1 MFKSTNSLAFH
12 ANSTARNCTLAIGL
26 LFACLAP
33 NTHAQPDV
41 SSINFGDNASSWA
54 NDQECDDPRF
64 AGDGMAPT
72 LVETD
77 RAHDASDCRTLY
89 IAGSIY
95 LLDSNSATSN
105 ASIDFGDDS
114 STWSNDGQCDD
125 PRFVGEGMAST
136 LLESDRLHD
145 ASDCRDLFLALSI
158 SLIGGSIPDNN
169 GGVDFGDN
177 SSTWAFDGQC
187 DDPRF
192 AGRGMSALLLDTD
205 MFHDAEDCREL
216 VEMDSIRLLPGSNVV
231 IGGRFERGS
240 LRAGD
245 DTRMNGSYSDSY
257 TFIADRGDSTIV
269 DLRSGEFDTFLTV
282 RAPNGEEFT
291 NDDYEAS
298 FDRSLV
304 SIPRTETGVYEVI
317 VSSYAEAETGGYT
330 LEFTTDERPL
340 ESLNR
345 QINGVLVFEDDAFTD
360 GEYYDS
366 YDFEGRPGQSVT
378 LDLRSD
384 DFDTYLIL
392 RQPNGEALANDDTDG
407 SNSRIEVI
415 LSEAGNYE
423 VVVSSF
429 AGGETGEYR
438 LNIAEITDQSGG
450 ASSEVAT
457 VSLRLGDSVTGDL
470 VDGDQV
476 SENDGFQ
483 DSYFFTGNSG
493 ETIVVDLTATDFDTV
508 LSLQTPAGELFE
520 NDDYQGSTDQSQL
533 QLTLQESG
541 RYRILVS
548 SYSSGETGGYQ
559 LAVRPADAPQS
570 VSTTAAIGSQVYGI
584 FAGIADYPGTGNDLD
599 LTDQDAIRARDAL
612 IAGAG
617 MNPDN
622 AYTLLN
628 DNATGE
634 NFRAALDSINADI
647 GADDTLVIFYSGHGD
662 RVPRADGPNSSDPD
676 GMDET
681 IELYDGPML
690 DDELAALLD
699 NSNAGT
705 ILLVMDS
712 CFSGGFSK
720 DIISRPGR
728 MGLFSSEED
737 VTSQVAF
744 KFQAGGY
751 LSVFFDEAIREGY
764 ADRDENGEVTAI
776 ELSQY
781 LHGRYRADVKSL
793 GTSSYVRTSG
803 PQSAYQHLVVDRG
816 GVGPYSVL
824 FNRN

>member
-1 MFKSTNSLAFH
+1 MIKLENSLGCH
-12 ANSTARNCTLAIGL
+12 EVSTLRNCTLAMGL
-26 LFACLAP
+26 LIACLAS
-33 NTHAQPDV
+33 NTYAQSAA
-41 SSINFGDNASSWA
+41 SSINFGDDTSNWA

-64 AGDGMAPT
+64 AGNGMASD
-72 LVETD
+72 LAETD
-77 RAHDASDCRTLY
+77 RLHDSSDCRTLF

-95 LLDSNSATSN
+95 LVDSNPTASN
-105 ASIDFGDDS
+105 AGIDFGDDS
-114 STWSNDGQCDD
+114 STWANDGQCDD
-125 PRFVGEGMAST
+125 PRFVGEGTAAT
-136 LLESDRLHD
+136 LLEDDRLHD
-145 ASDCRDLFLALSI
+145 ASDCRELFLA
-158 SLIGGSIPDNN
+158 GSINLIEDSPSSRD
-169 GGVDFGDN
+169 GGIDFGDN

-192 AGRGMSALLLDTD
+192 AGRNMAAMLLDTD
-205 MFHDAEDCREL
+205 MFHDADDCRDLFEQ
-216 VEMDSIRLLPGSNVV
+216 DSIRLLSGSNVV
-231 IGGRFERGS
+231 LGGRFERGS
-240 LRAGD
+240 LREGD
-245 DTRMNGSYSDSY
+245 DTRINGSYSDSY
-257 TFIADRGDSTIV
+257 TFIADRGDSTII
-269 DLRSGEFDTFLTV
+269 DLRSGEFDTFLTILG
-282 RAPNGEEFT
+282 PNGEEFS
-291 NDDYEAS
+291 NDDYEES

-304 SIPRTETGVYEVI
+304 SIPRTETGTYEVI
-317 VSSYAEAETGGYT
+317 VSSYAEAESGGYT
-330 LEFTTDERPL
+330 LEITTDERPL
-340 ESLNR
+340 ESLNQ
-345 QINGVLVFEDDAFTD
+345 QISGVLMIEDEIFTD
-360 GEYYDS
+360 GEYFDS

-384 DFDTYLIL
+384 EFDAYLIL
-392 RQPNGEALANDDTDG
+392 RQPNGEALTNDDTDG
-407 SNSRIEVI
+407 SNSRIEVT
-415 LSEAGNYE
+415 LPEAGNYE

-429 AGGETGEYR
+429 AGGKTGEYR
-438 LNIAEITDQSGG
+438 LNIAEITEQSGG
-450 ASSEVAT
+450 ARAVAT
-457 VSLRLGDSVTGDL
+457 YSLRLGDSVSGDL
-470 VDGDQV
+470 VDGDQIA
-476 SENDGFQ
+476 ENDSFQ
-483 DSYFFTGNSG
+483 DSFFFTGNSG
-493 ETIVVDLTATDFDTV
+493 ETIVVDLTASDFDTV
-508 LSLQTPAGELFE
+508 LALQTPAGELFE

-548 SYSSGETGGYQ
+548 SYSSGETGDYQ
-559 LAVRPADAPQS
+559 LAVRPGDALSSAP
-570 VSTTAAIGSQVYGI
+570 STGAFGSQVYGI

-612 IAGAG
+612 LAGAG
-617 MNPDN
+617 MNAEN

-628 DNATGE
+628 DDATGE
-634 NFRAALDSINADI
+634 NFRAALNSINADI

-662 RVPRADGPNSSDPD
+662 RVPRAAGPNSSDPD

-690 DDELAALLD
+690 DDELAALLED
-699 NSNAGT
+699 SNAGT

-720 DIISRPGR
+720 DIVSRPGR

-793 GTSSYVRTSG
+793 GTTSYVRTSG

>member
-1 MFKSTNSLAFH
+1 MCRFAEALSPSGNARLRNH
-12 ANSTARNCTLAIGL
+12 ALAIGL
-26 LFACLAP
+26 LLLGLASNSP
-33 NTHAQPDV
+33 AQTDNSPID
-41 SSINFGDNASSWA
+41 FGDDASPWA

-64 AGDGMAPT
+64 
-72 LVETD
+72 
-77 RAHDASDCRTLY
+77 
-89 IAGSIY
+89 
-95 LLDSNSATSN
+95 
-105 ASIDFGDDS
+105 
-114 STWSNDGQCDD
+114 
-125 PRFVGEGMAST
+125 VGEGMAAT
-136 LLESDRLHD
+136 LVDADRLHD
-145 ASDCRDLFLALSI
+145 ASDCRTLFLA
-158 SLIGGSIPDNN
+158 GSIFPIARVTGRADGGIDFGDDSSNWANDDQCDDPRFQGRGMATLLLDDDELHDASDCRTLFLAGSIHLIRDSVAGGNN
-169 GGVDFGDN
+169 GVDFGDN

-205 MFHDAEDCREL
+205 MFHDAYDCREL
-216 VEMDSIRLLPGSNVV
+216 FESDSIRQLAGSSVV
-231 IGGRFERGS
+231 LGGRFERGN

-245 DTRMNGSYSDSY
+245 DTRANGSYSDSY
-257 TFIADRGDSTIV
+257 TFIADRGDSAIV

-282 RAPNGEEFT
+282 RAPNGEEFS

-304 SIPRTETGVYEVI
+304 SIPRTETGVYEVV
-317 VSSYAEAETGGYT
+317 VSSFSAGESGGYT
-330 LEFTTDERPL
+330 LEITKDDRPL
-340 ESLNR
+340 QSLNQ
-345 QINGVLVFEDDAFTD
+345 QISGVLIDEDSTFSD

-366 YDFEGRPGQSVT
+366 YEFDGRPGQSLT
-378 LDLRSD
+378 IDLRSD
-384 DFDTYLIL
+384 EFDTYLIL
-392 RQPNGEALANDDTDG
+392 RQPNGEALINDDNDG
-407 SNSRIEVI
+407 SNSRLELT
-415 LSEAGNYE
+415 LSEAGSYE

-438 LNIAEITDQSGG
+438 LGIQETSDRSNG
-450 ASSEVAT
+450 AGSEVTAR
-457 VSLRLGDSVTGDL
+457 SLSLGDSVSGDL
-470 VDGDQV
+470 GSGDQL
-476 SENDGFQ
+476 SENEEFE
-483 DSYFFTGNSG
+483 DSFYFTGNSG
-493 ETIVVDLTATDFDTV
+493 ETVVFDLTASAFDTV
-508 LSLQTPAGELFE
+508 LGLQTPSGELLE
-520 NDDYQGSTDQSQL
+520 NDDYQGSTDQSQIE
-533 QLTLQESG
+533 LTLQESG

-559 LAVRPADAPQS
+559 LAIRAADAAGS
-570 VSTTAAIGSQVYGI
+570 VSSAAAFGSQVYGI
-584 FAGIADYPGTGNDLD
+584 FAGIADYPGTDDDLD

-617 MNPDN
+617 MNVDN

-628 DNATGE
+628 EDATSD
-634 NFRAALDSINADI
+634 NFRAALGSINADI
-647 GADDTLVIFYSGHGD
+647 GAEDTLVIFYSGHGN
-662 RVPRADGPNSSDPD
+662 RVPRAAGPNSSDPD
-676 GMDET
+676 GLDET
-681 IELYDGPML
+681 IELYDGALL
-690 DDELAALLD
+690 DDELAALLE

-751 LSVFFDEAIREGY
+751 LSVFFDEAIREGF
-764 ADRDENGEVTAI
+764 ADRDENGELTAI

-793 GTSSYVRTSG
+793 SSTDYVRTSG

-816 GVGPYSVL
+816 GVGPYNVL

>member
-1 MFKSTNSLAFH
+1 MIKLENSLGCH
-12 ANSTARNCTLAIGL
+12 EVSTLRNCTLAMGL
-26 LFACLAP
+26 LIACLAS
-33 NTHAQPDV
+33 NTYAQSAA
-41 SSINFGDNASSWA
+41 SSINFGDDTSNWA

-64 AGDGMAPT
+64 AGNGMASD
-72 LVETD
+72 LAETD
-77 RAHDASDCRTLY
+77 RLHDSSDCRTLF

-95 LLDSNSATSN
+95 LVDSNPTASN
-105 ASIDFGDDS
+105 AGIDFGDDS
-114 STWSNDGQCDD
+114 STWANDGQCDD
-125 PRFVGEGMAST
+125 PRFVGEGTAAT
-136 LLESDRLHD
+136 LLEDDRLHD
-145 ASDCRDLFLALSI
+145 ASDCRELFLA
-158 SLIGGSIPDNN
+158 GSINLIEDSPSSRD
-169 GGVDFGDN
+169 GGIDFGDN

-192 AGRGMSALLLDTD
+192 AGRNMAAMLLDTD
-205 MFHDAEDCREL
+205 MFHDADDCRDLFEQ
-216 VEMDSIRLLPGSNVV
+216 DSIRLLSGSNVV
-231 IGGRFERGS
+231 LGGRFERGS
-240 LRAGD
+240 LREGD
-245 DTRMNGSYSDSY
+245 DTRINGSYSDSY
-257 TFIADRGDSTIV
+257 TFIADRGDSTII
-269 DLRSGEFDTFLTV
+269 DLRSGEFDTFLTILG
-282 RAPNGEEFT
+282 PNGEEFS
-291 NDDYEAS
+291 NDDYEES

-304 SIPRTETGVYEVI
+304 SIPRTETGTYEVI
-317 VSSYAEAETGGYT
+317 VSSYAEAESGGYT
-330 LEFTTDERPL
+330 LEITTDERPL
-340 ESLNR
+340 ESLNQ
-345 QINGVLVFEDDAFTD
+345 QISGVLMIEDEIFTD
-360 GEYYDS
+360 GEYFDS

-384 DFDTYLIL
+384 EFDAYLIL
-392 RQPNGEALANDDTDG
+392 RQPNGEALTNDDTDG
-407 SNSRIEVI
+407 SNSRIEVT
-415 LSEAGNYE
+415 LPEAGNYE

-438 LNIAEITDQSGG
+438 LNIAEITEQSGG
-450 ASSEVAT
+450 ASSAVAT
-457 VSLRLGDSVTGDL
+457 DSLRLGDSVSGDL
-470 VDGDQV
+470 VDGDQIA
-476 SENDGFQ
+476 ENDGFQ
-483 DSYFFTGNSG
+483 DSFFFTGNSG
-493 ETIVVDLTATDFDTV
+493 ETIVVDLTASDFDTV
-508 LSLQTPAGELFE
+508 LALQTPAGELFE

-548 SYSSGETGGYQ
+548 SYSSGETGDYQ
-559 LAVRPADAPQS
+559 LAVRPGDALSS
-570 VSTTAAIGSQVYGI
+570 VPSTGAFGSQVYGI
-584 FAGIADYPGTGNDLD
+584 FAGIADYPGTDNDLD
-599 LTDQDAIRARDAL
+599 LTDQDAIRVRDAL
-612 IAGAG
+612 LAGAG
-617 MNPDN
+617 MKAGN

-628 DNATGE
+628 DDATAE
-634 NFRAALDSINADI
+634 NFRAALNSINVDI

-662 RVPRADGPNSSDPD
+662 RVPRAAGPNSSDPD

-690 DDELAALLD
+690 DDELAALLED
-699 NSNAGT
+699 SNAGT

-720 DIISRPGR
+720 DIVSRPGR

-793 GTSSYVRTSG
+793 GTTSYVRTSG

>member
-1 MFKSTNSLAFH
+1 MIKLENSLGCH
-12 ANSTARNCTLAIGL
+12 EVSTLRNCTLAMGL
-26 LFACLAP
+26 LIACLAS
-33 NTHAQPDV
+33 NTYAQSAA
-41 SSINFGDNASSWA
+41 SSINFGDDTSNWA

-64 AGDGMAPT
+64 AGNGMASD
-72 LVETD
+72 LAETD
-77 RAHDASDCRTLY
+77 RLHDSSDCRTLF

-95 LLDSNSATSN
+95 LVDSNPTASN
-105 ASIDFGDDS
+105 AGIDFGDDS
-114 STWSNDGQCDD
+114 STWANDGQCDD
-125 PRFVGEGMAST
+125 PRFVGEGTAAT
-136 LLESDRLHD
+136 LLEDDRLHD
-145 ASDCRDLFLALSI
+145 ASDCRELFLA
-158 SLIGGSIPDNN
+158 GSINLIEDSPSSRD
-169 GGVDFGDN
+169 GGIDFGDN

-192 AGRGMSALLLDTD
+192 AGRNMAAMLLDTD
-205 MFHDAEDCREL
+205 MFHDADDCRDLFEQ
-216 VEMDSIRLLPGSNVV
+216 DSIRLLSGSNVV
-231 IGGRFERGS
+231 LGGRFERGS
-240 LRAGD
+240 LREGD
-245 DTRMNGSYSDSY
+245 DTRINGSYSDSY
-257 TFIADRGDSTIV
+257 TFIADRGDSTII
-269 DLRSGEFDTFLTV
+269 DLRSGEFDTFLTILG
-282 RAPNGEEFT
+282 PNGEEFS
-291 NDDYEAS
+291 NDDYEES

-304 SIPRTETGVYEVI
+304 SIPRTETGTYEVI
-317 VSSYAEAETGGYT
+317 VSSYAEAESGGYT
-330 LEFTTDERPL
+330 LEITTDERPL
-340 ESLNR
+340 ESLNQ
-345 QINGVLVFEDDAFTD
+345 QISGVLMIEDEIFTD
-360 GEYYDS
+360 GEYFDS

-384 DFDTYLIL
+384 EFDAYLIL
-392 RQPNGEALANDDTDG
+392 RQPNGEALTNDDTDG
-407 SNSRIEVI
+407 SNSRIEVT
-415 LSEAGNYE
+415 LPEAGNYE

-438 LNIAEITDQSGG
+438 LNIAEITEQSGG
-450 ASSEVAT
+450 ASSAVAT
-457 VSLRLGDSVTGDL
+457 DSLRLGDSVSGDL
-470 VDGDQV
+470 VDGDQIA
-476 SENDGFQ
+476 ENDGFQ
-483 DSYFFTGNSG
+483 DSFFFTGNSG
-493 ETIVVDLTATDFDTV
+493 ETIVVDLTASDFDTV
-508 LSLQTPAGELFE
+508 LALQTPAGELFE

-548 SYSSGETGGYQ
+548 SYSSGETGDYQ
-559 LAVRPADAPQS
+559 LAVRPGDALSS
-570 VSTTAAIGSQVYGI
+570 VPSTGAFGSQVYGI
-584 FAGIADYPGTGNDLD
+584 FAGIADYPGTDNDLD
-599 LTDQDAIRARDAL
+599 LTDQDAIRVRDAL
-612 IAGAG
+612 LAGAG
-617 MNPDN
+617 MKAGN

-628 DNATGE
+628 DDATGE
-634 NFRAALDSINADI
+634 NFRAALNSINADI

-662 RVPRADGPNSSDPD
+662 RVPRAAGPNSSDPD

-690 DDELAALLD
+690 DDELAALLED
-699 NSNAGT
+699 SNAGT

-720 DIISRPGR
+720 DIVSRPGR

-793 GTSSYVRTSG
+793 GTTSYVRTSG

>member
-1 MFKSTNSLAFH
+1 MFKFANSLGFH
-12 ANSTARNCTLAIGL
+12 EVNRLRYCTLGIGL
-26 LFACLAP
+26 LCACLASS
-33 NTHAQPDV
+33 TYAQSNA
-41 SSINFGDNASSWA
+41 SSINFGDDSSNWA

-64 AGDGMAPT
+64 
-72 LVETD
+72 
-77 RAHDASDCRTLY
+77 
-89 IAGSIY
+89 I
-95 LLDSNSATSN
+95 
-105 ASIDFGDDS
+105 
-114 STWSNDGQCDD
+114 
-125 PRFVGEGMAST
+125 GEGVATT
-136 LLESDRLHD
+136 LLEDDRLHD
-145 ASDCRDLFLALSI
+145 ATDCRELFLA
-158 SLIGGSIPDNN
+158 GSIRLTEETTPIDNS
-169 GGVDFGDN
+169 GADFGDN

-192 AGRGMSALLLDTD
+192 AGRNMAAMPLDTD
-205 MFHDAEDCREL
+205 MFHDADDCRDLFEQ
-216 VEMDSIRLLPGSNVV
+216 DSIRLLSGSNVV
-231 IGGRFERGS
+231 LGGRFERGS
-240 LRAGD
+240 LREGD
-245 DTRMNGSYSDSY
+245 DTRANGSYSDSY
-257 TFIADRGDSTIV
+257 SFIAERGDSTII
-269 DLRSGEFDTFLTV
+269 DLRSGEFDTFLTILG
-282 RAPNGEEFT
+282 PNGEEFS
-291 NDDYEAS
+291 NDDYAES

-304 SIPRTETGVYEVI
+304 SIPRTETGTYEVI
-317 VSSYAEAETGGYT
+317 VSSYAEAESGGYT
-330 LEFTTDERPL
+330 LEITTDERPL
-340 ESLNR
+340 ESLNQ
-345 QINGVLVFEDDAFTD
+345 QISGVLMIEDETFTD
-360 GEYYDS
+360 GEYFDS
-366 YDFEGRPGQSVT
+366 YDFEGRPGQSIT
-378 LDLRSD
+378 LDLNSD
-384 DFDTYLIL
+384 EFDTYLIL
-392 RQPNGEALANDDTDG
+392 RQPNGEALVNDDTDG
-407 SNSRIEVI
+407 SNSRIEVT
-415 LSEAGNYE
+415 LPEAGNYE

-438 LNIAEITDQSGG
+438 LNIAEITDQTGG
-450 ASSEVAT
+450 ASSAVAT
-457 VSLRLGDSVTGDL
+457 GSLRLGDSVSGDL

-476 SENDGFQ
+476 ADNDGFQ
-483 DSYFFTGNSG
+483 DSFFFTGNSG
-493 ETIVVDLTATDFDTV
+493 EAIVVDLTASDFDTV
-508 LSLQTPAGELFE
+508 LSLQTPSGELFE
-520 NDDYQGSTDQSQL
+520 NDDFEGSTDQSL
-533 QLTLQESG
+533 LRLTLQESG

-559 LAVRPADAPQS
+559 LAVRPADVLSS
-570 VSTTAAIGSQVYGI
+570 VSTRAAFGSQVYGL
-584 FAGIADYPGTGNDLD
+584 FAGIADYPGTGNDLY

-617 MNPDN
+617 MNTDN

-628 DNATGE
+628 DDATGE
-634 NFRAALDSINADI
+634 NFRAALNRINADI

-662 RVPRADGPNSSDPD
+662 RVPRAAGPNSSDPD

-690 DDELAALLD
+690 DDELAALLE

-776 ELSQY
+776 ELGQY

-793 GTSSYVRTSG
+793 GTTSYVRTSG

-816 GVGPYSVL
+816 GIGPYSVL

>member
-1 MFKSTNSLAFH
+1 MLKFANPLGSYEISTL
-12 ANSTARNCTLAIGL
+12 RNCTIASGL
-26 LFACLAP
+26 LFACLAS
-33 NTHAQPDV
+33 NIHAQSNA
-41 SSINFGDNASSWA
+41 SSINFGDDASTWA

-64 AGDGMAPT
+64 AGDGMAST

-77 RAHDASDCRTLY
+77 RAHDATDCRALFL
-89 IAGSIY
+89 AGSIH
-95 LLDSNSATSN
+95 LIEGTTTSDN
-105 ASIDFGDDS
+105 
-114 STWSNDGQCDD
+114 
-125 PRFVGEGMAST
+125 
-136 LLESDRLHD
+136 
-145 ASDCRDLFLALSI
+145 
-158 SLIGGSIPDNN
+158 GS
-169 GGVDFGDN
+169 VDFGDN

-192 AGRGMSALLLDTD
+192 AGRNMAAMLLDTD
-205 MFHDAEDCREL
+205 MFHDAQDCREL
-216 VEMDSIRLLPGSNVV
+216 IETGSIRLLSGSNVV
-231 IGGRFERGS
+231 LGGRFERGS

-245 DTRMNGSYSDSY
+245 DTLANGSYSDSY

-282 RAPNGEEFT
+282 LAPNGEEFS

-304 SIPRTETGVYEVI
+304 AIPRTETGIYEVI
-317 VSSYAEAETGGYT
+317 VSSYAETEGGGYT
-330 LEFTTDERPL
+330 LEITTDERPL
-340 ESLNR
+340 ESLNQ
-345 QINGVLVFEDDAFTD
+345 QISGVLIFEDNTFTD

-366 YDFEGRPGQSVT
+366 YEFEGRPGQSLT

-384 DFDTYLIL
+384 EFDTYLIL
-392 RQPNGEALANDDTDG
+392 RQPNGEALTNDDTDD
-407 SNSRIEVI
+407 SNSRIEAI
-415 LSEAGNYE
+415 LPEAGIYE

-429 AGGETGEYR
+429 TGGETGEYR
-438 LNIAEITDQSGG
+438 LNIAEIAGRAGDSG
-450 ASSEVAT
+450 SEIT
-457 VSLRLGDSVTGDL
+457 TRSLRLGESVSGDL
-470 VDGDQV
+470 AGGDQV
-476 SENDGFQ
+476 SENDEFQ
-483 DSYFFTGNSG
+483 DSFFFTGNSG
-493 ETIVVDLTATDFDTV
+493 ETIVVDLTASNFDTV
-508 LSLQTPAGELFE
+508 LSLQTPTGELFE

-548 SYSSGETGGYQ
+548 SYSSGETGDYQ
-559 LAVRPADAPQS
+559 LAIRPAEAI
-570 VSTTAAIGSQVYGI
+570 STASAVGSQVYGI

-617 MNPDN
+617 MHERN

-628 DNATGE
+628 DDATGD
-634 NFRAALDSINADI
+634 NFRAALNSINADI

-662 RVPRADGPNSSDPD
+662 RVPRATGPNSSDPD

-681 IELYDGPML
+681 IEFYDGPML

-699 NSNAGT
+699 GSNAGT

-720 DIISRPGR
+720 DIVSRPGR

-793 GTSSYVRTSG
+793 GATSYVRTSG
-803 PQSAYQHLVVDRG
+803 PQSANQHLVVDRG
-816 GVGPYSVL
+816 GIGPYNVL
-824 FNRN
+824 FKRN

>member
-1 MFKSTNSLAFH
+1 MVKSTNSLAFG
-12 ANSTARNCTLAIGL
+12 AISTARNCSLALGL
-26 LFACLAP
+26 FFVCLAA
-33 NTHAQPDV
+33 NTHAQSDA
-41 SSINFGDNASSWA
+41 SAINFGDNASNWA

-64 AGDGMAPT
+64 AGEGMAPT

-77 RAHDASDCRTLY
+77 RLHDASDCRALY

-95 LLDSNSATSN
+95 LADANSASSS
-105 ASIDFGDDS
+105 AGIDFGDDA
-114 STWSNDGQCDD
+114 STWANDEQCDD
-125 PRFVGEGMAST
+125 PRFEGEGVANT
-136 LLESDRLHD
+136 LLEDDRLHD
-145 ASDCRDLFLALSI
+145 ATDCRELFLA
-158 SLIGGSIPDNN
+158 GSIRLIEESTSNGN
-169 GGVDFGDN
+169 GGVDYGDN

-192 AGRGMSALLLDTD
+192 SGRGMSALLLDTD
-205 MFHDAEDCREL
+205 MFHDAADCREL
-216 VEMDSIRLLPGSNVV
+216 VEIGSILLLPGSNVML
-231 IGGRFERGS
+231 GGRFERGS

-245 DTRMNGSYSDSY
+245 NTRANGSYSDSY
-257 TFIADRGDSTIV
+257 SFIADRGDSTIV

-317 VSSYAEAETGGYT
+317 VSSYAEYESGGYT

-340 ESLNR
+340 ESLNQ
-345 QINGVLVFEDDAFTD
+345 QISGVLIDEDNTFTD

-366 YDFEGRPGQSVT
+366 YEFEGRPGQSVT

-392 RQPNGEALANDDTDG
+392 RQPNGETLANDDTDG
-407 SNSRIEVI
+407 SNSRIEAI
-415 LSEAGNYE
+415 LPEAGNYE
-423 VVVSSF
+423 VLVSSF
-429 AGGETGEYR
+429 TGGETGEYR
-438 LNIAEITDQSGG
+438 LNIAEVTDLSAG
-450 ASSEVAT
+450 AGSEVAAG
-457 VSLRLGDSVTGDL
+457 SLHVGDSVSGDL
-470 VDGDQV
+470 VDGDQLA
-476 SENDGFQ
+476 ENDEFQ
-483 DSYFFTGNSG
+483 DSFFFTGNSG
-493 ETIVVDLTATDFDTV
+493 ETIIVDLTASDFDTV
-508 LSLQTPAGELFE
+508 LSLQTPAGEIFE
-520 NDDYQGSTDQSQL
+520 NDDYEGSTDQSL
-533 QLTLQESG
+533 LRLTLQESG

-548 SYSSGETGGYQ
+548 SYSSGETGNYQ
-559 LAVRPADAPQS
+559 LAVRPADALSS
-570 VSTTAAIGSQVYGI
+570 VSTDAASGAQVYGI

-617 MNPDN
+617 MNADN

-628 DNATGE
+628 DGATGD
-634 NFRAALDSINADI
+634 NFRAALNSINADI

-662 RVPRADGPNSSDPD
+662 RVPRAAGPNSSDPD
-676 GMDET
+676 GLDET
-681 IELYDGPML
+681 MELYDGPML
-690 DDELAALLD
+690 DDELATLLD

-764 ADRDENGEVTAI
+764 ADRDENGDVTAI

-793 GTSSYVRTSG
+793 GTTSYVRTSG

-816 GVGPYSVL
+816 GIGPYSIL

>member
-1 MFKSTNSLAFH
+1 MFKSAKPLRFPAF
-12 ANSTARNCTLAIGL
+12 NTLRTCTLGSGL
-26 LFACLAP
+26 LFAFLAS
-33 NTHAQPDV
+33 NIHAQPSA
-41 SSINFGDNASSWA
+41 SSINFGDNASPWA
-54 NDQECDDPRF
+54 KDQECDDPRF
-64 AGDGMAPT
+64 AGNGMAPT
-72 LVETD
+72 LDETD
-77 RAHDASDCRTLY
+77 RGHDASDCRNLFL
-89 IAGSIY
+89 AGSIY
-95 LLDSNSATSN
+95 LVDSNSTSN
-105 ASIDFGDDS
+105 VAGINFGDNS
-114 STWSNDGQCDD
+114 STWANDGQCDD
-125 PRFVGEGMAST
+125 PRFVGEGVATT
-136 LLESDRLHD
+136 LLEDDRLHD
-145 ASDCRDLFLALSI
+145 ANDCRELFLA
-158 SLIGGSIPDNN
+158 GSINLAEGSAPSSD

-177 SSTWAFDGQC
+177 SSTWAFDRQC

-192 AGRGMSALLLDTD
+192 AGSDMAAMLLDTD
-205 MFHDAEDCREL
+205 MFHDAQDCRDLFEAG
-216 VEMDSIRLLPGSNVV
+216 SIRLLSGSSVV
-231 IGGRFERGS
+231 LGGRFERGN

-245 DTRMNGSYSDSY
+245 DTRANGSYSDSY

-282 RAPNGEEFT
+282 RSPSGEEFS
-291 NDDYEAS
+291 NDDYEES

-317 VSSYAEAETGGYT
+317 VSSYSESESGGYT
-330 LEFTTDERPL
+330 LEITTDERPL
-340 ESLNR
+340 ESLNQ
-345 QINGVLVFEDDAFTD
+345 QISGVLIDEDDTFTD
-360 GEYYDS
+360 GEYYDT
-366 YDFEGRPGQSVT
+366 YNFEGRPGQSVT

-384 DFDTYLIL
+384 EFDTYLIL
-392 RQPNGEALANDDTDG
+392 RQPNGEALTNDDADG

-438 LNIAEITDQSGG
+438 LNIAEITDQSDG
-450 ASSEVAT
+450 SNSEVIT
-457 VSLRLGDSVTGDL
+457 PSLRLGDSISGDL
-470 VDGDQV
+470 ADGDQAA
-476 SENDGFQ
+476 ENDGFQ
-483 DSYFFTGNSG
+483 DSFFFTGNSG
-493 ETIVVDLTATDFDTV
+493 DTVVIDLTANDFDTV
-508 LSLQTPAGELFE
+508 LSLQTPAGALIE
-520 NDDYQGSTDQSQL
+520 NDDYQGSMDQSL
-533 QLTLQESG
+533 IQLTLRESG

-548 SYSSGETGGYQ
+548 SYSSGETGDYQ
-559 LAVRPADAPQS
+559 LNVRPADALSS
-570 VSTTAAIGSQVYGI
+570 VSTTANSGSKVYGI
-584 FAGIADYPGTGNDLD
+584 FAGIADYPGTDNDLD

-628 DNATGE
+628 ADATGS
-634 NFRAALDSINADI
+634 NFRAALNSINADI

-662 RVPRADGPNSSDPD
+662 RVPRADGPNSTDPD
-676 GMDET
+676 GLDET
-681 IELYDGPML
+681 IEFYDGPML

-751 LSVFFDEAIREGY
+751 LSVFFDEAIREGL
-764 ADRDENGEVTAI
+764 ADRDDNGEVTAI

-781 LHGRYRADVKSL
+781 LHGRYRSDVKSL
-793 GTSSYVRTSG
+793 GTTSYVRTSG

>member
-1 MFKSTNSLAFH
+1 MIKLENSLGCH
-12 ANSTARNCTLAIGL
+12 EVSTLRNCTLAMGL
-26 LFACLAP
+26 LIACLAS
-33 NTHAQPDV
+33 NTYAQSAA
-41 SSINFGDNASSWA
+41 SSINFGDDTSNWA

-64 AGDGMAPT
+64 AGNGMASD
-72 LVETD
+72 LAETD
-77 RAHDASDCRTLY
+77 RLHDSSDCRTLF

-95 LLDSNSATSN
+95 LVDSNPTASN
-105 ASIDFGDDS
+105 AGIDFGDDS
-114 STWSNDGQCDD
+114 STWANDGQCDD
-125 PRFVGEGMAST
+125 PRFVGEGTAAT
-136 LLESDRLHD
+136 LLEDDRLHD
-145 ASDCRDLFLALSI
+145 ASDCRELFLA
-158 SLIGGSIPDNN
+158 GSINLIEDSPSSRD
-169 GGVDFGDN
+169 GGIDFGDN

-192 AGRGMSALLLDTD
+192 AGRNMAAMLLDTD
-205 MFHDAEDCREL
+205 MFHDADDCRDLFEQ
-216 VEMDSIRLLPGSNVV
+216 DSIRLLSGSNVV
-231 IGGRFERGS
+231 LGGRFERGS
-240 LRAGD
+240 LREGD
-245 DTRMNGSYSDSY
+245 DTRINGSYSDSY
-257 TFIADRGDSTIV
+257 TFIADRGDSTII
-269 DLRSGEFDTFLTV
+269 DLRSGEFDTFLTILG
-282 RAPNGEEFT
+282 PNGEEFS
-291 NDDYEAS
+291 NDDYEES

-304 SIPRTETGVYEVI
+304 SIPRTETGTYEVI
-317 VSSYAEAETGGYT
+317 VSSYAEAESGGYT
-330 LEFTTDERPL
+330 LEITTDERPL
-340 ESLNR
+340 ESLNQ
-345 QINGVLVFEDDAFTD
+345 QISGVLMIEDEIFTD
-360 GEYYDS
+360 GEYFDS

-384 DFDTYLIL
+384 EFDAYLIL
-392 RQPNGEALANDDTDG
+392 RQPNGEALTNDDTDG
-407 SNSRIEVI
+407 SNSRIEVT
-415 LSEAGNYE
+415 LPEAGNYE

-438 LNIAEITDQSGG
+438 LNIAEITEQSGG
-450 ASSEVAT
+450 ASSAVAT
-457 VSLRLGDSVTGDL
+457 DSLRLGDSVSGDL
-470 VDGDQV
+470 VDGDQIA
-476 SENDGFQ
+476 ENDGFQ
-483 DSYFFTGNSG
+483 DSFFFTGNSG
-493 ETIVVDLTATDFDTV
+493 ETIVVDLTASDFDTV
-508 LSLQTPAGELFE
+508 LALQTPAGELFE

-548 SYSSGETGGYQ
+548 SYSSGETGDYQ
-559 LAVRPADAPQS
+559 LAVRPGDALSSAP
-570 VSTTAAIGSQVYGI
+570 STGAFGSQVYGI

-612 IAGAG
+612 LAGAG
-617 MNPDN
+617 MNAEN

-628 DNATGE
+628 DDATGE
-634 NFRAALDSINADI
+634 NFRAALNSINADI

-662 RVPRADGPNSSDPD
+662 RVPRAAGPNSSDPD

-690 DDELAALLD
+690 DDELAALLED
-699 NSNAGT
+699 SNAGT

-720 DIISRPGR
+720 DIVSRPGR

-793 GTSSYVRTSG
+793 GTTSYVRTSG

>member
-1 MFKSTNSLAFH
+1 MIKLENSLSCH
-12 ANSTARNCTLAIGL
+12 EVSTLRNRTLAMGL
-26 LFACLAP
+26 LIACLAS
-33 NTHAQPDV
+33 NTYAQSAA
-41 SSINFGDNASSWA
+41 SSINFGDDTSNWA

-64 AGDGMAPT
+64 AGNGMASD
-72 LVETD
+72 LAETD
-77 RAHDASDCRTLY
+77 RLHDSSDCRTLF

-95 LLDSNSATSN
+95 LVDSNPTASN
-105 ASIDFGDDS
+105 AGIDFGDDS
-114 STWSNDGQCDD
+114 STWANDGQCDD
-125 PRFVGEGMAST
+125 PRFVGEGTAAT
-136 LLESDRLHD
+136 LLEDDRLHD
-145 ASDCRDLFLALSI
+145 ASDCRELFLA
-158 SLIGGSIPDNN
+158 GSINLIEDSPSSRD
-169 GGVDFGDN
+169 GGIDFGDN

-192 AGRGMSALLLDTD
+192 AGRNMAAMLLDTD
-205 MFHDAEDCREL
+205 MFHDADDCRDLFEQ
-216 VEMDSIRLLPGSNVV
+216 DSIRLLSGSNVV
-231 IGGRFERGS
+231 LGGRFERGS
-240 LRAGD
+240 LREGD
-245 DTRMNGSYSDSY
+245 DTRINGSYSDSY
-257 TFIADRGDSTIV
+257 TFIADRGDSTII
-269 DLRSGEFDTFLTV
+269 DLRSGEFDTFLTILG
-282 RAPNGEEFT
+282 PNGEEFS
-291 NDDYEAS
+291 NDDYEES

-304 SIPRTETGVYEVI
+304 SIPRTETGTYEVI
-317 VSSYAEAETGGYT
+317 VSSYAEAESGGYT
-330 LEFTTDERPL
+330 LEITTDERPL
-340 ESLNR
+340 ESLNQ
-345 QINGVLVFEDDAFTD
+345 QISGVLMIEDEIFTD
-360 GEYYDS
+360 GEYFDS

-384 DFDTYLIL
+384 EFDAYLIL
-392 RQPNGEALANDDTDG
+392 RQPNGEALTNDDTDG
-407 SNSRIEVI
+407 SNSRIEVT
-415 LSEAGNYE
+415 LPEAGNYE

-438 LNIAEITDQSGG
+438 LNIAEITEQSGG
-450 ASSEVAT
+450 ASSAVAT
-457 VSLRLGDSVTGDL
+457 DSLRLGDSVSGDL
-470 VDGDQV
+470 VDGDQIA
-476 SENDGFQ
+476 ENDGFQ
-483 DSYFFTGNSG
+483 DSFFFTGNSG
-493 ETIVVDLTATDFDTV
+493 ETIVVDLTASDFDTV
-508 LSLQTPAGELFE
+508 LALQTPAGELFE

-548 SYSSGETGGYQ
+548 SYSSGETGDYQ
-559 LAVRPADAPQS
+559 LAVRPGDALSS
-570 VSTTAAIGSQVYGI
+570 VPSTGAFGSQVYGI
-584 FAGIADYPGTGNDLD
+584 FAGIADYPGTDNDLD

-612 IAGAG
+612 LAGAG
-617 MNPDN
+617 MNAEN

-628 DNATGE
+628 DDATAE
-634 NFRAALDSINADI
+634 NFRAALNSINADI

-662 RVPRADGPNSSDPD
+662 RVPRAAGPNSSDPD

-690 DDELAALLD
+690 DDELAALLED
-699 NSNAGT
+699 SNAGT

-720 DIISRPGR
+720 DIVSRPGR

-793 GTSSYVRTSG
+793 GTTSYVRTSG